1 MVLELSLHRLI
12 EDLLTK
18 KEVDSEVLKVFEK
31 VNVDFYDYDKLMFS
45 KKFGDFNVK
54 TQTGERNYKE
64 LNPIEEKLKEHL
76 DEILE
81 ALRKDF
87 NKGRISLKVEV
98 PYVLLE
104 DLKGLEE
111 LCDAVTESE
120 CVKDSELFMR
130 ELVIA
135 YLIFR
140 RKLKDV
146 KKILSP

>member
-1 MVLELSLHRLI
+1 MRKSNKTYKVLPSVNIMALELSLHRLLV
-12 EDLLTK
+12 DLLTK
-18 KEVDSEVLKVFEK
+18 KETDSEVLKVFEK

-54 TQTGERNYKE
+54 TQTGKRNYKE

-98 PYVLLE
+98 PYVLV
-104 DLKGLEE
+104 DLKGVNKIFL
-111 LCDAVTESE
+111 S
-120 CVKDSELFMR
+120 
-130 ELVIA
+130 
-135 YLIFR
+135 LIS
-140 RKLKDV
+140 LP
-146 KKILSP
+146 LS